1 MTREELE
8 NNYEYKI
15 AKKALLREFPF
26 VVDVIFRDDEDI
38 NKWKYNMYLQIVINP
53 FVLSSAYGYPVW
65 RWVINP
71 LKRGEPYWATYLS
84 MFVDTNH
91 SDDMRKLQAKM
102 EEVLE
107 GIHNSPALPS
117 ELKLDKQLMVG
128 SFISYPD
135 TLPPNI

>member
-15 AKKALLREFPF
+15 AKKALKREFPF
-26 VVDVIFRDDEDI
+26 VKDVTVRDDEDI
-38 NKWKYNMYLQIVINP
+38 NKWTYNLYLQIVINP
-53 FVLSSAYGYPVW
+53 FILSTTYGYPVW
-65 RWVINP
+65 RWVSTP
-71 LKRGEPYWATYLS
+71 LKRGEPYWSSHLS
-84 MFVDTNH
+84 MFVDTDH

-102 EEVLE
+102 EEVLK

-128 SFISYPD
+128 SFITYPD
-135 TLPPNI
+135 TLPPNL